1 MARRDVGV
9 AWRGLIGL
17 VLIALIPIG
26 PPLVFSWSQSS
37 AARTAVD
44 SPVVVL
50 DCPAGFR
57 PLAGLTSEG
66 WSATWCFQPGRPTG
80 GSELTWLPGAGE
92 FPPGC
97 GLWRPAGSAPRAP
110 VTPLFSLVAHDV
122 RLQI

>member
-9 AWRGLIGL
+9 AWRVPIALLLLAPMLIG
-17 VLIALIPIG
+17 G
-26 PPLVFSWSQSS
+26 PLVFSWSQAS
-37 AARTAVD
+37 AARTPVD
-44 SPVVVL
+44 PPVVVL
-50 DCPAGFR
+50 DCPAGFH

-66 WSATWCFQPGRPTG
+66 WSATWCFQSGRPAG
-80 GSELTWLPGAGE
+80 GCELTWLPGAGE
-92 FPPGC
+92 FALRC